1 MLTEQ
6 KVRHMKGWLKEPRG
20 GEKERGSPECV
31 KSQVTHALPCQVP
44 SSQLRGNG
52 KDFLW
57 SELDADSVC
66 IEGPP

>member
-1 MLTEQ
+1 MCE
-6 KVRHMKGWLKEPRG
+6 VP
-20 GEKERGSPECV
+20 SECV
-31 KSQVTHALPCQVP
+31 LLTHALPCQVP

-66 IEGPP
+66 IESPP